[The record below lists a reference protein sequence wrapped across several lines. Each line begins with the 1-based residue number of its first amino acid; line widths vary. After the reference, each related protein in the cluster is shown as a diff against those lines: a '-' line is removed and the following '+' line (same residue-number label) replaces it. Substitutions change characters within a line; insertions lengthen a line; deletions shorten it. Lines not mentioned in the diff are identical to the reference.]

1 MGIFDIKPLVS
12 VIVPVYNVSKYI
24 TRCTQSVINQTYKQ
38 IECIFVDDCTQD
50 DSISIIQSMIQK
62 YCGTIIFK
70 IISHQQ
76 NRGLSAA
83 RNTGIKASNGEYLF
97 FLDSD
102 DEISNTCIE
111 TLVRRLNVNEN
122 AEMALGDVKVL
133 GRDEDMKFLFL
144 DEGYYEDLS
153 LDKYIHGL
161 YYTPAWNKLFLKNF
175 IISNKLFFQEG
186 LIHED
191 FLWSFQVA
199 CHLNRFS
206 VSKEVTYY
214 YYRRDNS
221 LDTEQNDVKHLSN
234 YSLASYYMYEYARKY
249 PHIWG
254 NTEIYRYLFYNRYSF
269 AIKAFNTKNLR
280 LFNKC
285 YDLIRKAPEWGC
297 LRMKR
302 RGFSGRLARL
312 SLHRLLPPFLGKKIY
327 SYYCQNNIY

>member
-1 MGIFDIKPLVS
+1 MMKNNYPLIS
-12 VIVPVYNVSKYI
+12 IIVPVYNVSKFI
-24 TRCTQSVINQTYKQ
+24 ERCTQSIINQTYKQ
-38 IECIFVDDCTQD
+38 IECIFIDDCTQD
-50 DSISIIQSMIQK
+50 DSISIIQLITNNYNGPIK
-62 YCGTIIFK
+62 FK
-70 IISHQQ
+70 FITHQQ

-83 RNTGIKASNGEYLF
+83 RNTGILASNGDYLF

-102 DEISNTCIE
+102 DEISNNCIE
-111 TLVRRLNVNEN
+111 TLVKNIIIDEKT
-122 AEMALGDVKVL
+122 EMALGDVKVL
-133 GRDEDMKFLFL
+133 GRDDGFKLLFL
-144 DEGYYEDLS
+144 DEGYYEDPT

-161 YYTPAWNKLFLKNF
+161 YYTPAWNKLFLKSF

-199 CHLNRFS
+199 CHLKYFY

-221 LDTEQNDVKHLSN
+221 LDTEQNDVKHLTN
-234 YSLASYYMYEYARKY
+234 YSLASYYMYEYAHNY
-249 PHIWG
+249 SQIWE

-269 AIKAFNTKNLR
+269 AIKAFNTKNVQ

-285 YDLIRKAPEWGC
+285 YNLIRMAPEGGC
-297 LRMKR
+297 LKMKS

-312 SLHRLLPPFLGKKIY
+312 SLHRLLPTFLGRKLY
-327 SYYCQNNIY
+327 FYYCKNNIY